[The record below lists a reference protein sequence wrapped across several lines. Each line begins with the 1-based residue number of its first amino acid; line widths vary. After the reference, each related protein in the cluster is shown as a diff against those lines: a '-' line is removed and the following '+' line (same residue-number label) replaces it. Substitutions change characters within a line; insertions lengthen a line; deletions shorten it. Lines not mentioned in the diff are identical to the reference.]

1 MCYSLPL
8 LKCSHFVTSKVL
20 FFEIAIESFFVI
32 YLHIYILEEFIFFDF
47 LNVFH
52 THYNDAFARYLEIN
66 LIKIDKQKRAA
77 LHN

>member
-1 MCYSLPL
+1 M
-8 LKCSHFVTSKVL
+8 
-20 FFEIAIESFFVI
+20 I

-66 LIKIDKQKRAA
+66 LIEIDKQKRAA